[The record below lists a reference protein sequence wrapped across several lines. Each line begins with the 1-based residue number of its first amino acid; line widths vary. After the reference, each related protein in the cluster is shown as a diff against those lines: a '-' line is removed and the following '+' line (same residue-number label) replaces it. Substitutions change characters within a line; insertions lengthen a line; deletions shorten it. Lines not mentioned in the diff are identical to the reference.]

1 MDGNPEKE
9 RFTMMGNF
17 GYGGMSWI
25 GMLLGAIISIGIL
38 IGLVL
43 LVVWAVRKT
52 SGNNNLPVSQNLA
65 GLPAKEIAQARYAK
79 GEITRDEY
87 QNILADLG
95 K

>member
-1 MDGNPEKE
+1 
-9 RFTMMGNF
+9 MMGNL
-17 GYGGMSWI
+17 YGGMGWI

-38 IGLVL
+38 VGLVL

-52 SGNNNLPVSQNLA
+52 SGNNNLPASQNLA
-65 GLPAKEIAQARYAK
+65 GQSAKEIAQARYAK

-87 QNILADLG
+87 QNILTDLG

>member
-1 MDGNPEKE
+1 
-9 RFTMMGNF
+9 MMGNI
-17 GYGGMSWI
+17 GYGGMGWI
-25 GMLLGAIISIGIL
+25 GMLLGGIISIGVL

-65 GLPAKEIAQARYAK
+65 GPSAKEIAQARYAK
-79 GEITRDEY
+79 GDITRDEY
-87 QNILADLG
+87 QNILADIG

>member
-1 MDGNPEKE
+1 
-9 RFTMMGNF
+9 MMGNF
-17 GYGGMSWI
+17 GYGWMGWI
-25 GMLLGAIISIGIL
+25 GMLLGGVISIGVL

-52 SGNNNLPVSQNLA
+52 TGNNNLPVSQNLT
-65 GLPAKEIAQARYAK
+65 GLQAKEIAQARYAK

-87 QNILADLG
+87 QIILTDLG